1 MKFASIFLGAL
12 ATLVAAAPANEE
24 KRAITFGGF
33 DQFNTGVQY
42 GTGFDVVKVD
52 NFAFQDLHIAYL
64 AAFNGF
70 RNDIFSHLV
79 VSQNLAFEP
88 FAELF
93 SFGGG
98 QGFLQLDHI
107 LTLQSALIL
116 SWMGNAGLL
125 NGASFGGGVIP
136 LIDFGT
142 LGGFVSPLSQFKLGV
157 DQAVTTQ
164 ITTFVQDTGRKFLST
179 NGAIAT

>member
-12 ATLVAAAPANEE
+12 ATLASAAPTAEE
-24 KRAITFGGF
+24 KRALTPGGF

-42 GTGFDVVKVD
+42 GTSFDVATVN
-52 NFAFQDLHIAYL
+52 NFTFQNLHLAYL

-70 RNDIFSHLV
+70 RSDVFSQLV

-88 FAELF
+88 FAEVF
-93 SFGGG
+93 SLGGG
-98 QGFLQLDHI
+98 QGFIQLNHI
-107 LTLQSALIL
+107 LTLQSALVV
-116 SWMGNAGLL
+116 SWMANAGLL
-125 NGASFGGGVIP
+125 NGASFGGGAIP

-164 ITTFVQDTGRKFLST
+164 ITTFVQNTGRKFWT
-179 NGAIAT
+179 TAGGITI

>member
-12 ATLVAAAPANEE
+12 ATLAAAAPAPAAKEE
-24 KRAITFGGF
+24 KRSFSFGGF
-33 DQFNTGVQY
+33 DQVNTGVQY
-42 GTGFDVVKVD
+42 GTGFVVVQVH
-52 NFAFQDLHIAYL
+52 NVAFQNLHLAYL

-70 RNDIFSHLV
+70 RNDVFSHLV

-88 FAELF
+88 FADLF

-98 QGFLQLDHI
+98 QSFLQLDHI
-107 LTLQSALIL
+107 LGLQSALIL

-136 LIDFGT
+136 LVDFGT
-142 LGGFVSPLSQFKLGV
+142 LGGFVSPLSQFQLGV
-157 DQAVTTQ
+157 DQTVTTQ
-164 ITTFVQDTGRKFLST
+164 ITTFVQDTGRKFWPT
-179 NGAIAT
+179 WE